1 MSIYNFL
8 FIQLGS
14 ELFNFYL
21 KGVEKLQRTLS
32 LPGAIAVS
40 IGGMLSGIFVLPGLA
55 VGITGSSIW
64 LAFLVASVCVLPAVL
79 SKAELATAMPK
90 SGGTY
95 VYIERAFGPLFGT
108 VAGIGLW
115 LSLLLKSAFSLVGLS
130 AYLYVLIKVDASSTK
145 GIALIALLIVLLLN
159 VFGVKKVEKTQLVI
173 VSISVVSLIA
183 IIFLGANSFDSRL
196 LDPVF
201 PEGSSGFIA
210 GVAFLYISYA
220 GVTKIA
226 AVAGEIKNP
235 EKNLP
240 RTMIISLFLI
250 TTVYVFV
257 ALVLVGNI
265 EASVLS
271 TDIKPIYTLFQS
283 IGGNTFGY
291 IAGVVGVITLLSMA
305 NSGVLASSRFP
316 FAMGKDKLM
325 PGFLGSI
332 SSKFM
337 TPIPAILTT
346 SGLIALAIIY
356 LDVVKIA
363 KLASAFKVLMFIF
376 TELSVIVLRETNAQW
391 YNPSFRSP
399 LYPYVQIFGIV
410 SGIVLLTFLGIMP
423 LLSVFG
429 VFALGFFIF
438 LLYGSKTNRSGVIVN
453 YGMFSF
459 LFKGSE
465 TKKEALVKTKDAKE
479 IINTDAQV
487 VVPLLGEEK
496 SPEMLVEIASSITKG
511 SKLNTINLVE
521 APNQTFLEAIDVDT
535 PKSESIKRRVLN
547 LNNNLKI
554 DVTYESVSTH
564 NVANS
569 IENITGER
577 KCKWLVMGWDGRASS
592 GIWVGNPIGWVLQ
605 NVNSS
610 FALYKDNGVRSF
622 EKVVL
627 ALRPGRK
634 NSVFVEV
641 AENICVSY
649 SATLSLLNIVPE
661 GTSEIEIDKIKKAS
675 GSLISKTKCKSELVL
690 IESSDPLE
698 TITGQSA
705 NYDLLILGT
714 PEKDNWL
721 NVLFGGGRDKFVQ
734 NSVCSVLRL
743 TIK

>member
-1 MSIYNFL
+1 M
-8 FIQLGS
+8 
-14 ELFNFYL
+14 
-21 KGVEKLQRTLS
+21 KKLQRTLS

-40 IGGMLSGIFVLPGLA
+40 VGGMLSGIFVLPGLA
-55 VGITGSSIW
+55 VGITGSSVW
-64 LAFLVASVCVLPAVL
+64 LAFLVAALCILPAVL
-79 SKAELATAMPK
+79 SKSELATAMPK

-108 VAGIGLW
+108 IAGIGLW

-130 AYLYVLIKVDASSTK
+130 AYLYVLIEIDASSTK
-145 GIALIALLIVLLLN
+145 GIALFALLVILLLN
-159 VFGVKKVEKTQLVI
+159 VFGVKKVEKTQLII
-173 VSISVVSLIA
+173 VSISVLSLIG
-183 IIFLGANSFDSRL
+183 IVFFGTSSFDSSL
-196 LDPVF
+196 LEPVF
-201 PEGSSGFIA
+201 VDGSSGFIT

-240 RTMIISLFLI
+240 RTMIFSLFLI
-250 TTVYVFV
+250 TMIYVLV
-257 ALVLVGNI
+257 ALVLVGNV

-283 IGGNTFGY
+283 IGGNTLGY
-291 IAGVVGVITLLSMA
+291 VAGAVGVITLLSMA

-316 FAMGKDKLM
+316 FAMGKDRLM
-325 PGFLGSI
+325 PGFLGSV

-337 TPIPAILTT
+337 TPVSAIITT
-346 SGLIALAIIY
+346 STLIALAILF

-376 TELSVIVLRETNAQW
+376 NELSVIVLRETNAQW

-399 LYPYVQIFGIV
+399 LYPYVQLFGIF
-410 SGIVLLTFLGIMP
+410 SGIVLLAYLGIMP
-423 LLSVFG
+423 LISVFG
-429 VFALGFFIF
+429 VFVLGFIIF
-438 LLYGSKTNRSGVIVN
+438 MIYGSKTDRSGVISN
-453 YGMFSF
+453 YGIFSF
-459 LFKGSE
+459 LFKGKSTIEPEASSTNETSE
-465 TKKEALVKTKDAKE
+465 E
-479 IINTDAQV
+479 IINSDAEV

-496 SPEMLVEIASSITKG
+496 SPETLVEIACSFIKNK
-511 SKLNTINLVE
+511 KLNAVNLIE
-521 APNQTFLEAIDVDT
+521 APNQLFLEAVDVHS

-547 LNNNLKI
+547 LKKSLNTDI
-554 DVTYESVSTH
+554 TYESVSTH

-569 IENITGER
+569 IENITGQR
-577 KCKWLVMGWDGRASS
+577 KCKWLVMGWEGRASY
-592 GIWVGNPIGWVLQ
+592 GIWVGNPIGWILR

-610 FALYKDNGVRSF
+610 FALYKDNGIRRF

-634 NSVFVEV
+634 NSAFIDV
-641 AENICVSY
+641 ADNICCFY
-649 SATLSLLNIVPE
+649 GAKLSLLNIVPE
-661 GTSEIEIDKIKKAS
+661 GIKNDK
-675 GSLISKTKCKSELVL
+675 KTKLKNDSNLLIENTKSQSELVVV
-690 IESSDPLE
+690 ESDDALQ
-698 TITGQSA
+698 TITDISA
-705 NYDLLILGT
+705 NFDLLILGT

-721 NVLFGGGRDKFVQ
+721 SVLFSGGKDKFVQ

>member
-1 MSIYNFL
+1 M
-8 FIQLGS
+8 
-14 ELFNFYL
+14 
-21 KGVEKLQRTLS
+21 KKLQRTLS

-40 IGGMLSGIFVLPGLA
+40 VGGMLSGIFVLPGLA
-55 VGITGSSIW
+55 VGITGSSVW
-64 LAFLVASVCVLPAVL
+64 LAFLVAALCILPAVL
-79 SKAELATAMPK
+79 SKSELATAMPK

-108 VAGIGLW
+108 IAGIGLW

-130 AYLYVLIKVDASSTK
+130 AYLYVLIEIDASSTK
-145 GIALIALLIVLLLN
+145 GIALFALLVILLLN
-159 VFGVKKVEKTQLVI
+159 VFGVKKVEKTQLII
-173 VSISVVSLIA
+173 VSISVLSLIG
-183 IIFLGANSFDSRL
+183 IVFFGTSSFDSNL
-196 LDPVF
+196 LEPVF
-201 PEGSSGFIA
+201 VDGSSGFIT

-240 RTMIISLFLI
+240 RTMIFSLFLI
-250 TTVYVFV
+250 TMIYVLV
-257 ALVLVGNI
+257 ALVLVGNV

-283 IGGNTFGY
+283 IGGNTLGY
-291 IAGVVGVITLLSMA
+291 VAGAVGVITLLSMA

-316 FAMGKDKLM
+316 FAMGKDRLM
-325 PGFLGSI
+325 PGFLGSV
-332 SSKFM
+332 SSRFM
-337 TPIPAILTT
+337 TPVSAIITT
-346 SGLIALAIIY
+346 STLIALAILF

-376 TELSVIVLRETNAQW
+376 NELSVIVLRETNAQW

-399 LYPYVQIFGIV
+399 LYPYVQLFGIF
-410 SGIVLLTFLGIMP
+410 SGIVLLAYLGIMP
-423 LLSVFG
+423 LISVFG
-429 VFALGFFIF
+429 VFVLGFVIF
-438 LLYGSKTNRSGVIVN
+438 MIYGSKTDRSGVISN
-453 YGMFSF
+453 YGIFSF
-459 LFKGSE
+459 LFKGKSTIGSE
-465 TKKEALVKTKDAKE
+465 ASSTNETFDE
-479 IINTDAQV
+479 IINSDAEV

-496 SPEMLVEIASSITKG
+496 SPETLVEIACSFIKNK
-511 SKLNTINLVE
+511 KLNAVNLIE
-521 APNQTFLEAIDVDT
+521 APNQLFLEAVDVHS

-547 LNNNLKI
+547 LKKSLNTDI
-554 DVTYESVSTH
+554 TYESVSTH

-569 IENITGER
+569 IENITGQR
-577 KCKWLVMGWDGRASS
+577 KCKWLVMGWEGRASY
-592 GIWVGNPIGWVLQ
+592 GIWVGNPIGWILR

-610 FALYKDNGVRSF
+610 FALYKDNGIRRF

-634 NSVFVEV
+634 NSAFIDV
-641 AENICVSY
+641 ADNICCFY
-649 SATLSLLNIVPE
+649 GAKLSLLNIVPE
-661 GTSEIEIDKIKKAS
+661 GIKNDKRTKLKNDSNLLIEN
-675 GSLISKTKCKSELVL
+675 TKSQSELVVV
-690 IESSDPLE
+690 ESDDALQ
-698 TITGQSA
+698 TITDISA

-721 NVLFGGGRDKFVQ
+721 SVLFSGGKDKFVQ

>member
-1 MSIYNFL
+1 M
-8 FIQLGS
+8 
-14 ELFNFYL
+14 
-21 KGVEKLQRTLS
+21 KKLQRTLS

-64 LAFLVASVCVLPAVL
+64 LAFLVAALCILPAVL
-79 SKAELATAMPK
+79 SKSELATAMPK

-130 AYLYVLIKVDASSTK
+130 AYLFVLIEIDASSTK
-145 GIALIALLIVLLLN
+145 GIALIALLIILLLN
-159 VFGVKKVEKTQLVI
+159 VFGVKKVEKTQLII
-173 VSISVVSLIA
+173 VSTSILSLIA
-183 IIFLGANSFDSRL
+183 IIFLGARTFDSNL
-196 LDPVF
+196 LAPVF
-201 PEGSSGFIA
+201 IDGSSGFIT

-240 RTMIISLFLI
+240 RTMIFSLLLI
-250 TTVYVFV
+250 TTIYVLV
-257 ALVLVGNI
+257 AVVLVGNVD
-265 EASVLS
+265 ASVLS
-271 TDIKPIYTLFQS
+271 NDIKPIYTLFQTV
-283 IGGNTFGY
+283 GGTALGNV
-291 IAGVVGVITLLSMA
+291 AGAVGVITLLSMA

-325 PGFLGSI
+325 PSFLGSVN
-332 SSKFM
+332 SRFM
-337 TPIPAILTT
+337 TPVSAIITTSALIAIAILF
-346 SGLIALAIIY
+346 

-376 TELSVIVLRETNAQW
+376 NELSVIVLRETNAQW

-399 LYPYVQIFGIV
+399 LYPYVQLFGIS
-410 SGIVLLTFLGIMP
+410 SGIVLLAYLGIMP
-423 LLSVFG
+423 IISVFG
-429 VFALGFFIF
+429 VFVLGFIIF
-438 LLYGSKTNRSGVIVN
+438 MIYGSKTDRSGVIFN
-453 YGMFSF
+453 YGVFSF
-459 LFKGSE
+459 LFKGSS
-465 TKKEALVKTKDAKE
+465 KSEARFSLTQDMLEEVANSDAE
-479 IINTDAQV
+479 V
-487 VVPLLGEEK
+487 VIPLLGEEK
-496 SPEMLVEIASSITKG
+496 SPETLVEIACSI
-511 SKLNTINLVE
+511 SKNKKINTVNLIE
-521 APNQTFLEAIDVDT
+521 APNQLFLEDVDT
-535 PKSESIKRRVLN
+535 HSPKSESIKRRVLN
-547 LNNNLKI
+547 LNSSLGADI
-554 DVTYESVSTH
+554 TFESVSTH

-569 IENITGER
+569 IENITGQS

-592 GIWVGNPIGWVLQ
+592 GIWVGNPIGWLLQ

-610 FALYKDNGVRSF
+610 FALYKDNGIRRF

-634 NSVFVEV
+634 NSAFIDV
-641 AENICVSY
+641 ADNLCAFY
-649 SATLSLLNIVPE
+649 GARLYLLNIVSE
-661 GTSEIEIDKIKKAS
+661 GIKSGEKTSISNDSK
-675 GSLISKTKCKSELVL
+675 SLIRKTKSKSELVMV
-690 IESSDPLE
+690 ESDDPLK
-698 TITGQSA
+698 TITDISA
-705 NYDLLILGT
+705 SYDLLILGT

-721 NVLFGGGRDKFVQ
+721 SVLFSTSKDRFVQ